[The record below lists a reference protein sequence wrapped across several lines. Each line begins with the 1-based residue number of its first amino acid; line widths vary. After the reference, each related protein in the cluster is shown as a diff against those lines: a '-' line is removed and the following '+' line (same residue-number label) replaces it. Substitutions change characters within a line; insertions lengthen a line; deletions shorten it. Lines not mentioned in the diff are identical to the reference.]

1 MTKKLIK
8 EYVCSLYIDLDGDRV
23 KEVVDQLNKLLTEH
37 EDTLVFEKEKY
48 YQGHPA
54 TQIMKERLETDEEY
68 AERIEKEAE
77 FDKFQKE
84 RDLRVLAE
92 LKAKY
97 GEV

>member
-1 MTKKLIK
+1 MTKRLIK
-8 EYVCSLYIDLDGDRV
+8 TFLCNLNIDLDGDRV
-23 KEVVDQLNKLLTEH
+23 KQIADGLNDLLAKH
-37 EDTLVFEKEKY
+37 GDTLVLSETTDY
-48 YQGHPA
+48 YGN
-54 TQIMKERLETDEEY
+54 TSVVVMKERLETDEEY

-84 RDLRVLAE
+84 RDLRILAE